1 MRRQDQQPAGPLQ
14 TLQPGAY
21 PSEKVVCQ
29 EPLMRYV
36 LKQDLFAWGDDF
48 NIFDE
53 QGTEVYFVDGAG
65 IALRNQLSF
74 QDMQKQELAYIAQT
88 MFSWGTEYTVSRG
101 GKTEAK
107 ISQQTVS
114 GNRCNFFIDV
124 PGPHDLCAEGD
135 FYNHN
140 YVFKRDEAVVASSSK
155 EPNSQGFGVDIP
167 ANEDPV
173 LILASSIV
181 IDLVTRDSGSRGSL
195 YK

>member
-1 MRRQDQQPAGPLQ
+1 
-14 TLQPGAY
+14 
-21 PSEKVVCQ
+21 
-29 EPLMRYV
+29 MRYV

-48 NIFDE
+48 NIFDD

-88 MFSWGTEYTVSRG
+88 MFSWGTEYTISRG
-101 GKTEAK
+101 GKTVAK
-107 ISQQTVS
+107 ISQQTLT
-114 GNRCNFFIDV
+114 GNRCSFFIDV
-124 PGPHDLCAEGD
+124 PGPDDLCAEGD

-140 YVFKRDEAVVASSSK
+140 YVFKRGEAIVARSTK

-167 ANEDPV
+167 SSEDPV
-173 LILASSIV
+173 LILASGIV

-195 YK
+195 FK